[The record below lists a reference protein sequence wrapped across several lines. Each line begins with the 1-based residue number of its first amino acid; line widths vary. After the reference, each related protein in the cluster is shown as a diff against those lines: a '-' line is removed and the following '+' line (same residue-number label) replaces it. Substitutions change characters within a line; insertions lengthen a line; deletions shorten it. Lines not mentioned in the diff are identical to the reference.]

1 MTRNTPKSAKISI
14 LKKSYETQSKNNVS
28 LGDEE
33 IHTVQNKI
41 MKLPDGGN
49 IPFFIYRL

>member
-14 LKKSYETQSKNNVS
+14 LKKSYETQSKNVS

-33 IHTVQNKI
+33 IHTVQNEI